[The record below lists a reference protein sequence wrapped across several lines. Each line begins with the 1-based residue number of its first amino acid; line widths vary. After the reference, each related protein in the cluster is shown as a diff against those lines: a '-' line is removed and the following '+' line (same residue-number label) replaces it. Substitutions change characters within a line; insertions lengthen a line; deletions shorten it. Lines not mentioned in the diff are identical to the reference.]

1 MDNTKLI
8 IEDTLYEELVD
19 YVCEREDVSFA
30 NIQRQFRIGC
40 NRIEM
45 VMERLIEDGIIED
58 CAVRGKYRVIGRTGS
73 SLHVQSNKWKQLSKG
88 FAESYNSLTRIF
100 LKKCFSDNSK
110 QNVVLSPFSILVLLS
125 MLAGSTDGNTRDEI
139 MAMISDTGD
148 YDNEKETIRVLS
160 ELIESGGKLHS
171 ANAVC
176 VKEKIV
182 DTINAEYIEELQKC
196 YSGELFSSSNMVRDV
211 NNWIAEKTNGMIKD
225 VVDESA
231 EEMLA
236 CIINAIAFESK
247 WSEEYE
253 EDQIR
258 DEKFHNADRTNK
270 TVPML
275 HSTEWKYIEQEMYT
289 GFIKDY
295 KGLNYSFMGLLPR
308 KKGISQI
315 HRCLRDI
322 NFTEV
327 FANAG
332 ACDVDVTIPEFR
344 YTSDYDI
351 SNHCIDMGIKQAF
364 SEEADFSPLSSEWLK
379 VEKILH
385 SARIELDRCGTKA
398 AAVTVTEV
406 FAGCAY
412 AFWDRKEVKL
422 DRPFIFAIMHNETK
436 LPIFVGVVNQ
446 I

>member
-19 YVCEREDVSFA
+19 YVCEREYVTLAD
-30 NIQRQFRIGC
+30 IQRRFRIGF
-40 NRIEM
+40 NRIEKL
-45 VMERLIEDGIIED
+45 MEMLTANGIIENY
-58 CAVRGKYRVIGRTGS
+58 AARGRHKVIGRTGYPQHALS
-73 SLHVQSNKWKQLSKG
+73 CKWKQVGKG
-88 FAESYNSLTRIF
+88 FDECYSLLTRNF
-100 LKKCFSDNSK
+100 LKSCFSDNDK

-125 MLAGSTDGNTRDEI
+125 LLAGATNGNTREEI
-139 MAMISDTGD
+139 LTLISDTCD
-148 YDNEKETIRVLS
+148 YDNEKEIIRVLS

-176 VKEKIV
+176 VKEKIG
-182 DTINAEYIEELQKC
+182 DTINEEYIEELQKN
-196 YSGELFSSSNMVRDV
+196 YSGELFRSADMVRDV
-211 NNWIAEKTNGMIKD
+211 NNWIDKKTNGMIKD

-236 CIINAIAFESK
+236 CLINAIVFESK
-247 WSEEYE
+247 WSEEYK
-253 EDQIR
+253 EDQIW

-270 TVPML
+270 IVPML
-275 HSTEWKYIEQEMYT
+275 HSTEWKYIAQELYT

-295 KGLNYSFMGLLPR
+295 MGPNYSFMGLLPR
-308 KKGISQI
+308 KKGTSQI
-315 HRCLRDI
+315 HKCLRDI
-322 NFTEV
+322 NFTEA
-327 FANAG
+327 FESAD

-351 SNHCIDMGIKQAF
+351 SDYCVDMGIRQAF
-364 SEEADFSPLSSEWLK
+364 SREADFSPMSSEWLK

-385 SARIELDRCGTKA
+385 SSRIELDRCGTKA

-412 AFWDRKEVKL
+412 NFWDRKEVKL

-436 LPIFVGVVNQ
+436 LPVFVGVVNQ
-446 I
+446 L

>member
-19 YVCEREDVSFA
+19 YVCEREDVSIS
-30 NIQRQFRIGC
+30 NIQRHFRIGF
-40 NRIEM
+40 NRIE
-45 VMERLIEDGIIED
+45 RLMGRLVEDGIIED
-58 CAVRGKYRVIGRTGS
+58 SAVRGKYRVIGKIGS
-73 SLHVQSNKWKQLSKG
+73 SQHTQSNRWKQLSKG
-88 FAESYNSLTRIF
+88 FDECYNSLTRNF

-110 QNVVLSPFSILVLLS
+110 QNVVLSPFSIIVLLS
-125 MLAGSTDGNTRDEI
+125 MLAGSTDGNTREEI
-139 MAMISDTGD
+139 LALISDTFD
-148 YDNEKETIRVLS
+148 YDKEKEIIRVLS

-176 VKEKIV
+176 VKEKIG
-182 DTINAEYIEELQKC
+182 DTINEEYIEELQKN
-196 YSGELFSSSNMVRDV
+196 YSGELFRSADMVRDV
-211 NNWIAEKTNGMIKD
+211 NNWIDEKTNGMIKD
-225 VVDESA
+225 VVEESA

-236 CIINAIAFESK
+236 CLINAIVFESK

-258 DEKFHNADRTNK
+258 DEKYHNADRTNK
-270 TVPML
+270 IVPML
-275 HSTEWKYIEQEMYT
+275 HSTEWKYIAQELYT

-295 KGLNYSFMGLLPR
+295 MGLNYSFMGLLPR
-308 KKGISQI
+308 KKGTSQI
-315 HRCLRDI
+315 HKCLRDI
-322 NFTEV
+322 NFTEA
-327 FANAG
+327 FESAD

-344 YTSDYDI
+344 YTSEYDI
-351 SNHCIDMGIKQAF
+351 SDYCVDMGIRQAF
-364 SEEADFSPLSSEWLK
+364 SMEADFSPMSSEWLK

-385 SARIELDRCGTKA
+385 SSRIELDRCGTKA

-412 AFWDRKEVKL
+412 NFWDRKEVKL

-436 LPIFVGVVNQ
+436 LPVFVGVVNQ
-446 I
+446 L